1 MIRASRP
8 RLRPVVSA
16 LALAAILSAVG
27 ASSRAE
33 TTAPL
38 RPGRDCSVIGAAFFS
53 MPDPSVRA
61 MILYEFETTRLGNS
75 PQSCAQGN
83 PKTYANMKAA
93 MAAPV
98 PTAPTA
104 PSTPSTP
111 TAPSTPTSTGARGGP
126 AVVTS
131 TPSGGQRCAPAVDY
145 TNYKQAQGAWAEE
158 PVHPG
163 YMTFARTACH
173 LVAWTTAMRYYGYDY
188 DPARFRD
195 VLDRS
200 EGWQTGYSGSKV
212 HPKGSALAAL
222 AKGKKLVKMRG
233 QADHGKHDAAA
244 LAAVRQHFCVDRR
257 GEPMVG
263 NVDYES
269 DDDDR
274 GNHFVTIIGFQDG
287 EPIVLDPGSADTSES
302 RVSGTKLPSNA
313 TVKSGVLLSDVR
325 RPKQGHYYLT
335 GLEYVE

>member
-1 MIRASRP
+1 MSRAYRP
-8 RLRPVVSA
+8 AACA
-16 LALAAILSAVG
+16 LALSAMLAAFGSQ
-27 ASSRAE
+27 SRADG
-33 TTAPL
+33 APL
-38 RPGRDCSVIGAAFFS
+38 RPGRDCATIGSAFFA

-75 PQSCAQGN
+75 QQSCAQGN

-93 MAAPV
+93 LASPK
-98 PTAPTA
+98 PA

-111 TAPSTPTSTGARGGP
+111 TPGGTLRSA

-131 TPSGGQRCAPAVDY
+131 TPSGGQRCAPAVEY
-145 TNYKQAQGAWAEE
+145 TNYKQAQGGWADE

-163 YMTFARTACH
+163 YMTFSRTACH
-173 LVAWTTAMRYYGYDY
+173 LVAWTMAMRYYGYDY
-188 DPARFRD
+188 DPATFRD
-195 VLDRS
+195 ALDRAD
-200 EGWQTGYSGSKV
+200 GWQTGYSGSKV
-212 HPKGSALAAL
+212 HPKGATLASL

-244 LAAVRQHFCVDRR
+244 LAAVRQHFCVDRN
-257 GEPMVG
+257 GAPMVG

-287 EPIVLDPGSADTSES
+287 EPIVLDPGSADTADS

-313 TVKSGVLLSDVR
+313 TVKSGVLLADIR